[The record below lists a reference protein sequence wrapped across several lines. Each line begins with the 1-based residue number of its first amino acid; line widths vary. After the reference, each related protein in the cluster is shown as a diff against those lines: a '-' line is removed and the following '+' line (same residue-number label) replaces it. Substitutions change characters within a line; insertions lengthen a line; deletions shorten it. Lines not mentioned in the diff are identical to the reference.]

1 MNITTKRSSNIELLR
16 IISMFLVLMVHY
28 IPFRGTPSLIT
39 LETDFWG
46 TIFNLELRSISFV
59 CVNCFILISGYF
71 GIKWKKKSFW
81 NYIYQILFWTIV
93 AYFIAITIGWQ
104 IFDIKEFIWT
114 IITFISH
121 NWFKAAYLGLFM
133 FAPVLN
139 SFIEK
144 CNKKDLGRFIIFFY
158 LFSTIF
164 GYVLQSSPEFQEG
177 MSFISFFGLY
187 FIGAYIRK
195 YDLKILSLNK
205 YFDLGIYIG
214 LGIGMTIL
222 SAILLK
228 SGIKSSIYGYLNP
241 VIILE
246 SVYLF
251 LFFKKLNI
259 GYNKLINW
267 FAASAFA
274 AYLFHVNSS
283 LYSLYQEICKEIQ
296 LHFTYPFFVA
306 IGFMICVFITAVLID
321 KIRIWSFNII
331 YKQKQSDEN
340 PHRS

>member
-1 MNITTKRSSNIELLR
+1 
-16 IISMFLVLMVHY
+16 MFLVLMIHY
-28 IPFRGTPSLIT
+28 IPLRAIPSAIT
-39 LETDFWG
+39 LQTDFYG

-71 GIKWKKKSFW
+71 GIVWKSKSFW

-93 AYFIAITIGWQ
+93 AYFVAVATDQTIFETKQFFW
-104 IFDIKEFIWT
+104 K
-114 IITFISH
+114 IINFMSDS
-121 NWFKAAYLGLFM
+121 WFRTAYLGLFM
-133 FAPVLN
+133 FAPILN
-139 SFIEK
+139 SFIDK
-144 CNKKDLGRFIIFFY
+144 CSQKDLGKFIVFFY

-164 GYVLQSSPEFQEG
+164 GYILQSTPEFHEG
-177 MSFISFFGLY
+177 MSFVSFFGLY
-187 FIGAYIRK
+187 FIGAYIRR

-205 YFDLGIYIG
+205 YYDLAIYIG

-228 SGIKSSIYGYLNP
+228 LEVKSSIYGYMNP

-251 LFFKKLNI
+251 LFFKKLDL
-259 GYNKLINW
+259 GYNKFVNW
-267 FAASAFA
+267 VAASAFA
-274 AYLFHVNSS
+274 VYLFHMNSS

-296 LHFTYPFFVA
+296 LHFTYSFFVA

-340 PHRS
+340 SHRS